1 MKNLSNKLL
10 LFTAL
15 FSLSVISCRK
25 QLDINQNPNDV
36 TESNITADLILPNAL
51 HGVGVQTANGYG
63 WLANWMGY
71 WSPSGSFAPS
81 TEESTYNIS
90 SLFGEA
96 KWAGVYNVL
105 YDLETVDN
113 KSTAGNQRFYKALA
127 KIMKAHLYQN
137 LVDIWGD
144 VPYSEAFKI
153 PEVRTPKYDKAE
165 DIYADL
171 QVRLDTAINIL
182 KVVSVSELN
191 AAADIVYG
199 GDTDLWIRLA
209 NTIKLRL
216 LIRQSEVNPNP
227 TAELAK
233 IKANGGVLQ
242 SGESAEVNPGYLNGA
257 NKQNPF
263 YATYGRTPT
272 NTEANAYYRANN
284 YVLQILKSTSDP
296 RLGLFFAKA
305 ESPTNQSNPY
315 VGTTY
320 GALPDD
326 NLSGGKTSN
335 IGPGLA
341 KSAEQAQWI
350 VTSVESMFLQA
361 EAIARG
367 WDIGGPYAGNAQAAF
382 EAAVTESFNW
392 LGVANATTAA
402 ESYMDATATAN
413 WANAGATMMDRVKF
427 VVFQKYIALT
437 GINPLEA
444 WADYRRLNVPNN
456 LPLSVHPGRTA
467 TTLPVRLLYPQRE
480 LAVNQQ
486 NVPSGVNQFTSKIFW
501 DVN

>member
-171 QVRLDTAINIL
+171 
-182 KVVSVSELN
+182 
-191 AAADIVYG
+191 
-199 GDTDLWIRLA
+199 
-209 NTIKLRL
+209 
-216 LIRQSEVNPNP
+216 
-227 TAELAK
+227 
-233 IKANGGVLQ
+233 
-242 SGESAEVNPGYLNGA
+242 
-257 NKQNPF
+257 
-263 YATYGRTPT
+263 
-272 NTEANAYYRANN
+272 
-284 YVLQILKSTSDP
+284 
-296 RLGLFFAKA
+296 
-305 ESPTNQSNPY
+305 
-315 VGTTY
+315 
-320 GALPDD
+320 
-326 NLSGGKTSN
+326 
-335 IGPGLA
+335 
-341 KSAEQAQWI
+341 
-350 VTSVESMFLQA
+350 
-361 EAIARG
+361 
-367 WDIGGPYAGNAQAAF
+367 
-382 EAAVTESFNW
+382 
-392 LGVANATTAA
+392 
-402 ESYMDATATAN
+402 
-413 WANAGATMMDRVKF
+413 
-427 VVFQKYIALT
+427 
-437 GINPLEA
+437 
-444 WADYRRLNVPNN
+444 
-456 LPLSVHPGRTA
+456 
-467 TTLPVRLLYPQRE
+467 
-480 LAVNQQ
+480 
-486 NVPSGVNQFTSKIFW
+486 
-501 DVN
+501 